1 MWPNDTQPNGF
12 QICDRQMTHYTQPN
26 GYQMFDR
33 QQTDTWPN
41 DTEQMVIECLSLTD
55 DTSYTAKW
63 LSNILWTDTQPNGY
77 QMFDRQTCGQITCSE
92 MVFECLIDR

>member
-1 MWPNDTQPNGF
+1 
-12 QICDRQMTHYTQPN
+12 
-26 GYQMFDR
+26 MFDR

>member
-1 MWPNDTQPNGF
+1 
-12 QICDRQMTHYTQPN
+12 MTHYTQPN